1 MLRGRPTLASVLL
14 CCICLPVLTQGNK
27 PKPCS
32 RDSIRHVN
40 KLINDKDL
48 LLDCMLYTP
57 TTGDYKQNCPRSTL
71 NCFAD
76 EVNVLIEESNKNIA
90 AQRLYGML
98 KALAGRIDQS
108 ESECLQCES
117 HKEEK
122 VEKFL
127 SDLLEILKQ
136 NNSEHC

>member
-27 PKPCS
+27 LKPCS
-32 RDSIRHVN
+32 RDSIARVEN
-40 KLINDKDL
+40 LINDKDL
-48 LLDCMLYTP
+48 KLLDCMLYTP
-57 TTGDYKQNCPRSTL
+57 TTGDYKNCPHSTL

-76 EVNVLIEESNKNIA
+76 EVKVLIEESNDNIA
-90 AQRLYGML
+90 AKTLHIML
-98 KALAGRIDQS
+98 KRLARRIDQS

>member
-27 PKPCS
+27 PKLCS
-32 RDSIRHVN
+32 LDSITRVN

-71 NCFAD
+71 DCFAD
-76 EVNVLIEESNKNIA
+76 EVNVLFEESNNNKVA
-90 AQRLYGML
+90 RLRGML
-98 KALAGRIDQS
+98 KTLAGHIDQS

>member
-27 PKPCS
+27 LKLCS
-32 RDSIRHVN
+32 LDSIARVES
-40 KLINDKDL
+40 LIKDKDL
-48 LLDCMLYTP
+48 KLLDCMLYTP
-57 TTGDYKQNCPRSTL
+57 TTGDYKNCPRSTL

-90 AQRLYGML
+90 AKTLFRML
-98 KALAGRIDQS
+98 KSLAGRIDQS